1 MGDALIISGWWVF
14 NESRSGVG
22 SVVVLT
28 LFKRLAHACLGFV
41 PTGYIINEPSRQV
54 ARTLA
59 QLSQKSAFEPE
70 KRGTVAFVR
79 KGSGVGRH
87 CGAAVVC
94 HCNYLEDLAPSADD
108 STGHMLKVTEE
119 RIHSQIRIQ
128 SFTLTLI

>member
-1 MGDALIISGWWVF
+1 MLLFIEPSEQRLGHGCGVWMGDALIISGWWVF

-59 QLSQKSAFEPE
+59 QPSQKSAFEPE

-79 KGSGVGRH
+79 KGSWRG
-87 CGAAVVC
+87 
-94 HCNYLEDLAPSADD
+94 
-108 STGHMLKVTEE
+108 
-119 RIHSQIRIQ
+119 Q
-128 SFTLTLI
+128 TLRSGGCVSL